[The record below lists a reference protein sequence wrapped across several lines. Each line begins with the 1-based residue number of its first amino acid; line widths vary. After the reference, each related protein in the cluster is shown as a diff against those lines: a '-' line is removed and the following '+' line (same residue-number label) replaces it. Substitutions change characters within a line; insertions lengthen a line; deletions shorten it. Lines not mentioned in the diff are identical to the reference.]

1 MEKIILE
8 KAEDFLLKKDLIKIQ
23 IKKEVFLEIE
33 DMQEINAAKDK
44 FA

>member
-8 KAEDFLLKKDLIKIQ
+8 KAEVFLLKKDLIKIQ